1 MTPTRRSGRSG
12 AVNDGTLRPRSQ
24 GGATPKA
31 APVAWVFLDR
41 HRHEGVTI
49 RWRRGEPVAYVLHG
63 QRIGDDT
70 TAAGVLDTIPVAPT
84 GWTDLAE
91 IRMLGQRWLRQ
102 R

>member
-1 MTPTRRSGRSG
+1 MQLQS
-12 AVNDGTLRPRSQ
+12 RSQ
-24 GGATPKA
+24 GGATPKTA
-31 APVAWVFLDR
+31 LVGWVFLDR

-63 QRIGDDT
+63 HRIGDDT

-91 IRMLGQRWLRQ
+91 IRLLGKRWLRQ